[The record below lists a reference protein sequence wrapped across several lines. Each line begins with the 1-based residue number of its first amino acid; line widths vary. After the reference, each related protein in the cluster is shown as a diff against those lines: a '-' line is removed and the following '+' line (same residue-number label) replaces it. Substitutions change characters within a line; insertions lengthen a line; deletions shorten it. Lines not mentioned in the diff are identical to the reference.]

1 MITNIL
7 QDIPHKIVQLPAKTI
22 LLEAGD
28 VASNIYIVKSGCLRS
43 WYNANGNDI
52 TLQFFMPGQPVASF
66 ESLVNLTPSEY
77 SIETLLPAEVV
88 VVNGLDFKNWIESH
102 PEYHLQGIHFAM
114 ERLSSYQKL
123 FLSRIKDTP
132 QQRYEA
138 LLKEQPDIVAQISTA
153 LYRLIPWHYSRFIKQ
168 NPQPPRKF
176 LTNVIVF
183 RINIR

>member
-7 QDIPHKIVQLPAKTI
+7 QDIPHKIVQLPAKAT
-22 LLEAGD
+22 LLEAGN
-28 VASNIYIVKSGCLRS
+28 VATDIFLVRTGCLRS
-43 WYNANGNDI
+43 WFNADGKDV

-66 ESLVNLTPSEY
+66 ESLINSAPSEY
-77 SIETLLPAEVV
+77 SIETILPTEVAI
-88 VVNGLDFKNWIESH
+88 VNGVEFKSWVESH

-138 LLKEQPDIVAQISTA
+138 LLKEQPDIVAQIPQHYIASYLGITPVS
-153 LYRLIPWHYSRFIKQ
+153 LSRIRSRLGIS
-168 NPQPPRKF
+168 
-176 LTNVIVF
+176 
-183 RINIR
+183 

>member
-1 MITNIL
+1 MLSTIL
-7 QDIPHKIVQLPAKTI
+7 KDIPHEIKRLSAKTV

-77 SIETLLPAEVV
+77 SIETLLPTEIV
-88 VVNGLDFKNWIESH
+88 VVNGRDFKNWFESH
-102 PEYHLQGIHFAM
+102 PEYHLHGMHFAM
-114 ERLSSYQKL
+114 DRLASYQKL

-132 QQRYEA
+132 QQRYES
-138 LLKEQPDIVAQISTA
+138 LLKEQPEIVAQIPQHYIASYLGITPVS
-153 LYRLIPWHYSRFIKQ
+153 LSRIRSRLGNS
-168 NPQPPRKF
+168 
-176 LTNVIVF
+176 
-183 RINIR
+183 

>member
-1 MITNIL
+1 MIVQIFK
-7 QDIPHKIVQLPAKTI
+7 DIPHKIKQFPAKTI

-28 VASNIYIVKSGCLRS
+28 VATNIFIVKSGCIRS
-43 WYNANGNDI
+43 WYNADGDDI

-77 SIETLLPAEVV
+77 SIETLLPAEIV
-88 VVNGLDFKNWIESH
+88 VVNGRDFKNWFESH

-132 QQRYEA
+132 QERYEL
-138 LLKEQPDIVAQISTA
+138 LLKEHPEIITQI
-153 LYRLIPWHYSRFIKQ
+153 PQHYIASYLGITPVSLSRI
-168 NPQPPRKF
+168 RS
-176 LTNVIVF
+176 
-183 RINIR
+183 RICHFDQA

>member
-1 MITNIL
+1 MLSTIL
-7 QDIPHKIVQLPAKTI
+7 KDIPHEIKQLSAKTV

-66 ESLVNLTPSEY
+66 ESLVNSAPSEY
-77 SIETLLPAEVV
+77 SIETILPTEVAI
-88 VVNGLDFKNWIESH
+88 VNGLEFKSWVESH

-132 QQRYEA
+132 QERYEL
-138 LLKEQPDIVAQISTA
+138 LLKEHPEIIAQIPQHYIASYLGITPVS
-153 LYRLIPWHYSRFIKQ
+153 LSRIRSRLGIS
-168 NPQPPRKF
+168 
-176 LTNVIVF
+176 
-183 RINIR
+183 

>member
-7 QDIPHKIVQLPAKTI
+7 QDIPHKIVQLPAKAI
-22 LLEAGD
+22 LLDAG
-28 VASNIYIVKSGCLRS
+28 NIATDIFFVKTGCLRS
-43 WYNANGNDI
+43 WFNADGKDV

-66 ESLVNLTPSEY
+66 ESLVNSTPSEY
-77 SIETLLPAEVV
+77 SIETLLPTEVV

-102 PEYHLQGIHFAM
+102 PEYHLQGIYFAM

-138 LLKEQPDIVAQISTA
+138 LLKEQPDIVAQI
-153 LYRLIPWHYSRFIKQ
+153 PQHYIASYLGITPVSLSRI
-168 NPQPPRKF
+168 RS
-176 LTNVIVF
+176 
-183 RINIR
+183 RIGHFDQA

>member
-7 QDIPHKIVQLPAKTI
+7 QDIPHEIKQLPAKTV

-28 VASNIYIVKSGCLRS
+28 VATNIFIVKSGCLRS
-43 WYNANGNDI
+43 WYNADGDDI

-66 ESLVNLTPSEY
+66 ESLVNYAPSEY
-77 SIETLLPAEVV
+77 SIETILPTEVAI
-88 VVNGLDFKNWIESH
+88 VNGLEFKSWVESH

-132 QQRYEA
+132 QERYES
-138 LLKEQPDIVAQISTA
+138 LLKEHPELIAQIPQHYIASYLGITPVS
-153 LYRLIPWHYSRFIKQ
+153 LSRIRSRLGIS
-168 NPQPPRKF
+168 
-176 LTNVIVF
+176 
-183 RINIR
+183 

>member
-7 QDIPHKIVQLPAKTI
+7 QDIPHEIKQLPAKTV

-28 VASNIYIVKSGCLRS
+28 VATNIFIVKSGCLRS
-43 WYNANGNDI
+43 WYNADGDDI

-66 ESLVNLTPSEY
+66 ESLVNSAPSEY
-77 SIETLLPAEVV
+77 SIETILPTEVAI
-88 VVNGLDFKNWIESH
+88 VNGLEFKSWVESH

-132 QQRYEA
+132 QECYES
-138 LLKEQPDIVAQISTA
+138 LLKEHPEIIAQIPQHYIASYLGITPVS
-153 LYRLIPWHYSRFIKQ
+153 LSRIRSRLGIS
-168 NPQPPRKF
+168 
-176 LTNVIVF
+176 
-183 RINIR
+183 